1 MLLEILILISFD
13 LCHFLKTHTEFSSSF
28 TPLEAT
34 LKARRPV
41 RQRGIMQHT
50 TEVNNTSRTESWI
63 SAHLHHTVN
72 SGIFSYQFN
81 YTDWGVW
88 LFSAIG
94 YVAGTNQTQ
103 KATYLKE
110 IIIPV
115 ELCCNYKLVNLLFTP
130 EMLKKNEHKERGSVY
145 QKNRKTQYGTK
156 VNFNLVFPLYRK
168 KLR

>member
-1 MLLEILILISFD
+1 ML
-13 LCHFLKTHTEFSSSF
+13 
-28 TPLEAT
+28 
-34 LKARRPV
+34 
-41 RQRGIMQHT
+41 
-50 TEVNNTSRTESWI
+50 
-63 SAHLHHTVN
+63 
-72 SGIFSYQFN
+72 
-81 YTDWGVW
+81 
-88 LFSAIG
+88 SAIG
-94 YVAGTNQTQ
+94 CVAGTNQTQ
-103 KATYLKE
+103 NATYLKE